1 MFHGKLMLIDNELTV
16 IGTTNFTSRSFN
28 INDEMNLYI
37 HGGTIVSEV
46 NEALAQDFHD
56 SKRNDERVF
65 EKLSFGSVVRRN
77 LRDGLIFICDDKGRK
92 GV

>member
-1 MFHGKLMLIDNELTV
+1 MLIDNELTV

-56 SKRNDERVF
+56 SKEMTKRVF

-77 LRDGLIFICDDKGRK
+77 LQDGLIFICDDKGRK

>member
-37 HGGTIVSEV
+37 HGGSIVGQV
-46 NEALAQDFHD
+46 NEALTEDFHN
-56 SKRNDERVF
+56 SKEMTKEFLRSYR
-65 EKLSFGSVVRRN
+65 FGSVVRKSW
-77 LRDGLIFICDDKGRK
+77 GLADFYF
-92 GV
+92 

>member
-1 MFHGKLMLIDNELTV
+1 MLIDNELTV

-37 HGGTIVSEV
+37 HGGSIVGQV
-46 NEALAQDFHD
+46 NDALTEDFHD
-56 SKRNDERVF
+56 SKEMTKEFLR
-65 EKLSFGSVVRRN
+65 SYHFGSVVRRN

>member
-37 HGGTIVSEV
+37 HGGSIVGQV
-46 NEALAQDFHD
+46 NEALTEDFHN
-56 SKRNDERVF
+56 SKEMTKEFF
-65 EKLSFGSVVRRN
+65 EKLSFWERCKEKLG
-77 LRDGLIFICDDKGRK
+77 GLADFYF
-92 GV
+92 

>member
-1 MFHGKLMLIDNELTV
+1 MLIDNELTV

-56 SKRNDERVF
+56 SKEMTKEFLRSY
-65 EKLSFGSVVRRN
+65 LFGSVVRRN

>member
-1 MFHGKLMLIDNELTV
+1 MAQQT
-16 IGTTNFTSRSFN
+16 FTSRSFN

-56 SKRNDERVF
+56 SKEMTKEFF

>member
-37 HGGTIVSEV
+37 HGGSIVGQV
-46 NEALAQDFHD
+46 NEALTEDFHD
-56 SKRNDERVF
+56 SKEMTKEFF
-65 EKLSFGSVVRRN
+65 EKLSFWERCKEKIA
-77 LRDGLIFICDDKGRK
+77 GLIDFICKF
-92 GV
+92 

>member
-1 MFHGKLMLIDNELTV
+1 MLIDNELTV

-46 NEALAQDFHD
+46 NEALAKIFMIQ
-56 SKRNDERVF
+56 RNDERVF
-65 EKLSFGSVVRRN
+65 EV
-77 LRDGLIFICDDKGRK
+77 IFWERCKEKFAGWIDFYL
-92 GV
+92 

>member
-37 HGGTIVSEV
+37 HGGNIVSEV
-46 NEALAQDFHD
+46 NEALVQDFHD
-56 SKRNDERVF
+56 SKEMTKEF
-65 EKLSFGSVVRRN
+65 LKSYLLGA
-77 LRDGLIFICDDKGRK
+77 L
-92 GV
+92 

>member
-1 MFHGKLMLIDNELTV
+1 MAQQTLLL
-16 IGTTNFTSRSFN
+16 RSFN

-56 SKRNDERVF
+56 SKEMTKEFLRSY
-65 EKLSFGSVVRRN
+65 LFGSVVRRN